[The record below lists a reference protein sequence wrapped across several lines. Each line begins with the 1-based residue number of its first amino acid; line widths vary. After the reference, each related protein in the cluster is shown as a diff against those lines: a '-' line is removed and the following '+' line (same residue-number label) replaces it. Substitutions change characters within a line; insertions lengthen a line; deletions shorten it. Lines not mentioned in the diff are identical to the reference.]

1 MTRLTRKARPAPRS
15 CTPAGRTGRV
25 LPRSGRDPDRAAG
38 LLEETADRILRSEF
52 DPVLPGSAGA
62 RRGPARPGRSVH
74 RRHGGVRYA
83 TRAQLSME
91 ERLVA
96 QAAAQAAPRVSHA
109 AAAQALG
116 SDTERLVCTL
126 EGQANHAPAGQ
137 RTGSGLREDQAAA
150 ALSVLTDCRRV
161 SVINA
166 PGGAGKTRVLA
177 EVAKAWTAAGLGPV
191 VGITPSQS
199 ARNTLAA
206 GVPDSYN
213 SGGES
218 LEERRDWPQ
227 EAASLPA
234 PAG

>member
-1 MTRLTRKARPAPRS
+1 
-15 CTPAGRTGRV
+15 
-25 LPRSGRDPDRAAG
+25 
-38 LLEETADRILRSEF
+38 
-52 DPVLPGSAGA
+52 
-62 RRGPARPGRSVH
+62 
-74 RRHGGVRYA
+74 VRYA

-91 ERLVA
+91 ERLIA
-96 QAAAQAAPRVSHA
+96 QAAAQAAPRLSHA

-126 EGQANHAPAGQ
+126 EGQANHARRAAHLVGPARGPG
-137 RTGSGLREDQAAA
+137 RRRAVRAA
-150 ALSVLTDCRRV
+150 DCRRV

-166 PGGAGKTRVLA
+166 PAGAGKTRVLA